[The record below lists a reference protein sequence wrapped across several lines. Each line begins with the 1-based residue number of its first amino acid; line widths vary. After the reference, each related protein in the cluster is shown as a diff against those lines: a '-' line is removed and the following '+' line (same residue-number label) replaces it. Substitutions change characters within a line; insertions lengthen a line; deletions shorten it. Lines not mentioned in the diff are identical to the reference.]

1 MTADPWLP
9 LLFTVGW
16 FKSTEV
22 HNSMDDPVPGYAP
35 RRDLQVF
42 GWDVSGG
49 AESTQYASVQ
59 VAYDAVVYVPTET
72 GIRATDRIELPGYG
86 LFEVDGPPGNWDH
99 NPWWTP
105 GLVEVRLKSLGQEVV

>member
-9 LLFTVGW
+9 LLFTVGL
-16 FKSTEV
+16 FRSTEV
-22 HNSMDDPVPGYAP
+22 YNSMGDPVPGYAD
-35 RRDLQVF
+35 RVDLPVF

-49 AESTQYASVQ
+49 AESTMASSVQ
-59 VAYDAVVYVPTET
+59 VAYDAVVYARTET
-72 GIRATDRIELPGYG
+72 QIRATDRIELPGYG

-105 GLVEVRLKSLGQEVV
+105 GLIEVRLKSLGQEEI

>member
-9 LLFTVGW
+9 LQFTVGW
-16 FKSTEV
+16 LRSTEV
-22 HNSMDDPVPGYAP
+22 PNSMDDLVPGYAP
-35 RRDLQVF
+35 RVDLDVF

-49 AESTQYASVQ
+49 TESVNSASVQ
-59 VAYDAVVYVPTET
+59 VSYDAVVYAATET

-86 LFEVDGPPGNWDH
+86 LFEVDGPPGNWDN

-105 GLVEVRLKSLGQEVV
+105 GLIEVRLKSLGQEVV